1 MFFNFRGLP
10 KKMLK
15 QRERV
20 FRPQKSFDG
29 EINIQKL
36 PKFTFLPNWRVEDL
50 RGEIDLFVNYISF
63 QEMEPHIVRNY
74 AKEVMRLNP
83 KFILLRNL
91 REGKQKRN
99 GEKWESSSQLLKKII
114 CLSLEIMSF
123 CLVISIL
130 LVIRRLIIS
139 IQNYFS

>member
-1 MFFNFRGLP
+1 M
-10 KKMLK
+10 
-15 QRERV
+15 
-20 FRPQKSFDG
+20 
-29 EINIQKL
+29 

-99 GEKWESSSQLLKKII
+99 GKNVGVEQPIVKKDYLSFFGDYELLYSDIDTFGYKTVDNFHSELLLLKKK
-114 CLSLEIMSF
+114 
-123 CLVISIL
+123 
-130 LVIRRLIIS
+130 
-139 IQNYFS
+139 